1 MDHHCPWVGTCIG
14 KKNYKY
20 FYVFL
25 LSLLV
30 LIITVMVMCIMIMVG
45 GEGDP
50 ENFGDRLENYPLS
63 MVFVLFPCIEGLFF
77 VGVMFGFHSYL
88 LTIDQTTKE
97 FFDEKWVP
105 SLGNP

>member
-25 LSLLV
+25 FSLLV
-30 LIITVMVMCIMIMVG
+30 LILTIIAMCIMLMVG
-45 GEGDP
+45 SEEDP
-50 ENFGDRLENYPLS
+50 SEFSQRLAMYPLS
-63 MVFVLFPCIEGLFF
+63 LVLVLFPGVEGLFF
-77 VGVMFGFHSYL
+77 VSVMFGFHSYL
-88 LTIDQTTKE
+88 LAKDQTTKE
-97 FFDEKWVP
+97 FFDEKWVS